1 MNEIFDNLNQAI
13 ETLDQS
19 LSRME
24 VYVEKTKTAP
34 YRVIHGRTF
43 DTKEDY
49 DQALHDFLNENW
61 SRWFYA
67 SWHH

>member
-1 MNEIFDNLNQAI
+1 
-13 ETLDQS
+13 
-19 LSRME
+19 
-24 VYVEKTKTAP
+24 
-34 YRVIHGRTF
+34 VIHGRTF